1 MHYKKLRNGDWKEVE
16 ERFDEK
22 LSCWKV
28 KMLYVGGRLVLINSV
43 LSDLS
48 IFILSFLEVA
58 REVLKKL
65 EFFRSRFFWQ
75 SDKHKKKYRLSKW
88 SIMFSPKDQGGSGIL
103 NLDLQN
109 RCLLSKWLFRLLN
122 EDGVW
127 QNLLRRKYLRN
138 KTLTQVEQMPGDS
151 HF

>member
-43 LSDLS
+43 LSNLS

-58 REVLKKL
+58 REVLTKL
-65 EFFRSRFFWQ
+65 DRVF
-75 SDKHKKKYRLSKW
+75 
-88 SIMFSPKDQGGSGIL
+88 
-103 NLDLQN
+103 
-109 RCLLSKWLFRLLN
+109 
-122 EDGVW
+122 
-127 QNLLRRKYLRN
+127 
-138 KTLTQVEQMPGDS
+138 
-151 HF
+151 